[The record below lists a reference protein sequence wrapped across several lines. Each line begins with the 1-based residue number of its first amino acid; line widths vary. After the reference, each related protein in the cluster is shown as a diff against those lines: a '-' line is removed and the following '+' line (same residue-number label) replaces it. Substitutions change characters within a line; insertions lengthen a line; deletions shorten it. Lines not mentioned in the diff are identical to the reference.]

1 MISFCLFQYRKA
13 NVDFSPLGSQNSVSQ
28 VAQQKSQQLQQQQQQ
43 PSARPK
49 DIRLSISLKRA
60 VLEVL
65 NMADKSAVNGGG
77 GNTGEDVRRYIAE
90 CTFFG
95 TCQRSLLAKA
105 NNSGAADQ
113 LLEAAIEAVVNFLL
127 ERRLIYRERVLEPET
142 QSFCSDLN
150 NNNSHNRRNSTECDS
165 GQSATEWYSSGGVS
179 SSTQS
184 SSSSSSSSF
193 SSSSSS
199 SSNSS
204 SSLARLHISLLG
216 KAVVASGL
224 SPDDAPFYQAE
235 LETASRRLCLF
246 NDLHLV
252 YLLTPTY
259 LAEQYAHRLDWTYY
273 LYEVF
278 LKGLSA
284 EERAIA
290 TELIG
295 IEEGYLYG
303 RVAATGG
310 TSTEPAKG
318 TAASAKL
325 MTHRRFY
332 IALALYDLVRERPLA
347 EVGRR
352 YRLERATLQ
361 KLQQDAATFA
371 GQLQIFAARLRWTNL
386 ELLFEAFQPRLNF
399 GVHRE
404 LLELMRLP
412 WLTVALARRL
422 AERGLAT
429 IAALATA
436 PTWKLEEALILTK
449 RFEQKKQLA
458 DGSSFEDGL
467 PQLKA
472 SSADADSTRL
482 VEYIPADSAY
492 LSVRELA
499 KRLKADARALLGAD
513 LGVQERLMESL
524 FAGGGGSL
532 AAAAEDCEVG
542 SGDQEDEKM
551 AKENVHY
558 VQLDEDIIEELMV
571 DISFA
576 SV

>member
-1 MISFCLFQYRKA
+1 MLIFP
-13 NVDFSPLGSQNSVSQ
+13 PLGSQNSVSQ
-28 VAQQKSQQLQQQQQQ
+28 MTQQKSQQLQQQQQQ

-49 DIRLSISLKRA
+49 DLRLSISLKRA

-65 NMADKSAVNGGG
+65 NMADKSGVEGGG

-95 TCQRSLLAKA
+95 TCQRSLSPTATK
-105 NNSGAADQ
+105 NPGADQ

-142 QSFCSDLN
+142 QSFLSDLN
-150 NNNSHNRRNSTECDS
+150 NNNRNRSRRNSTECDS

-184 SSSSSSSSF
+184 SSSSSF
-193 SSSSSS
+193 STSSS

-252 YLLTPTY
+252 YLLTPIY

-310 TSTEPAKG
+310 TSAEPAKG

-412 WLTVALARRL
+412 WLTVGLARRL

-429 IAALATA
+429 IATLATA
-436 PTWKLEEALILTK
+436 PIWKLEEALILTK
-449 RFEQKKQLA
+449 RFEQKKL
-458 DGSSFEDGL
+458 DGSFEDGL

-492 LSVRELA
+492 LTVRELA

-524 FAGGGGSL
+524 FAAAAGGGGGL
-532 AAAAEDCEVG
+532 AAAGAEEEDRCEVG
-542 SGDQEDEKM
+542 SGDQEEEKM